1 MLFTDF
7 RYEEQAAT
15 EVPADVEVHLARE
28 GLAASL
34 GEYLSRTAAGVGLG
48 FEPEYVSVL
57 ERRRLE
63 EVADGEP
70 WIEVPAAV
78 QPLRAVKEEGEVD
91 LIREAA
97 RVAEAALARTLDAV
111 RSERGLTERAIAARL
126 EFELRRGGSDS
137 LPFDVIVAGGTRTS
151 LPHAQPGDRR
161 LEEGDLL
168 MLDFGASIGGY
179 CCDITRTVVVGEASS
194 WQRDLHAAVGEAQTA
209 AIEVIRAGCPAV
221 DVDLAA
227 RERLAKYDWDQFFGH
242 STGHGIGLEVHEDPR
257 LGQRSSDVLV
267 VGHVV
272 TVEPGVYLPDR
283 GGVRIED
290 DVYVREDGPELITS
304 FTRRLL
310 EL

>member
-1 MLFTDF
+1 MAFPGMPALAGRWRRLEERLAKHPLERFLVTSPPNVRYLSGFSGSTGWLLFRSGETPVLFTDF

-34 GEYLSRTAAGVGLG
+34 GEYLSRTAASVGLG

-63 EVADGEP
+63 EVADGAP

-194 WQRDLHAAVGEAQTA
+194 WQRDLHAAVGEAQA
-209 AIEVIRAGCPAV
+209 ARVQLPHGAAAGIDVVPHPRRRAGTNAGKHRPGS
-221 DVDLAA
+221 
-227 RERLAKYDWDQFFGH
+227 ESGH
-242 STGHGIGLEVHEDPR
+242 SPGLA
-257 LGQRSSDVLV
+257 
-267 VGHVV
+267 
-272 TVEPGVYLPDR
+272 GVY
-283 GGVRIED
+283 
-290 DVYVREDGPELITS
+290 
-304 FTRRLL
+304 
-310 EL
+310 